1 MLDCAEGVRK
11 ERSEA
16 LEKEGVRIG
25 IFIDYFSITLSYTI
39 TLYSIDC
46 TMGPY
51 CYITPTIPYVAMH
64 Q

>member
-1 MLDCAEGVRK
+1 MLDCAEGVRN

-16 LEKEGVRIG
+16 LEKEGIRTGV
-25 IFIDYFSITLSYTI
+25 FIDYSSITSSYI
-39 TLYSIDC
+39 IALYSIDC

-51 CYITPTIPYVAMH
+51 CYITPTIPYVYMH